1 MEKNKRELMEI
12 AWCWQKGRQM
22 KRMEERA
29 RKKTHTHTEMAALI
43 KERSAELCEAFQQ
56 MVLGQ
61 VTFQSRHAA
70 HGSAC

>member
-29 RKKTHTHTEMAALI
+29 RKKTHT
-43 KERSAELCEAFQQ
+43 KRDGRFNKGAF
-56 MVLGQ
+56 
-61 VTFQSRHAA
+61 SRVV
-70 HGSAC
+70 